1 MFLLAHMKLNINLAT
16 FQHYNVPTIFYL
28 CDNRTFMTEK
38 ILVIGANGQIGTE
51 LVNALR
57 QIHGSDKVIAS
68 DIKSPTFSIR
78 HTGPFE
84 IVNVLD
90 EDNLHHVFN
99 KHRPTQVY
107 LLAAIL
113 SAVGEQKPKMA
124 WDLNMTG
131 LLHVLDYAVEFKV
144 KKVFW
149 PSSIAVF
156 GPHSPQHQT
165 PQYCVMDPNTV
176 YGFSKLAG
184 ERWCEYYFNKYGLD
198 VRSLRYPGLIGW
210 RANPG
215 GGTTDYAVHIFHEA
229 LKYGRYQ
236 SFLSANTALPMM
248 YMDDAIRATLML
260 MDAPAENIKIRSSY
274 NLAGVSFT
282 PAQLADQIKNI
293 LPYFEI
299 SYADSDPR
307 QAIADSWPKSI
318 DDSDAINDWGWQ
330 LEFDLPKIVEDM
342 IVNLRRGI

>member
-1 MFLLAHMKLNINLAT
+1 MS
-16 FQHYNVPTIFYL
+16 
-28 CDNRTFMTEK
+28 EK

-51 LVNALR
+51 LVAALR
-57 QIHGSDKVIAS
+57 GIYGVDAVIAS
-68 DIKSPTFSIR
+68 DLTSPGYNMRKNS
-78 HTGPFE
+78 GPYE

-90 EDNLHHVFN
+90 KANVQQLFE
-99 KHRPTQVY
+99 KYRPTQVY

-113 SAVGEQKPKMA
+113 SAIGEQKPKVA

-131 LLHVLDYAVEFKV
+131 LLHILDFSVEFKV
-144 KKVFW
+144 ARVFW

-156 GPHSPQHQT
+156 GPHSQQYNT

-184 ERWCEYYFNKYGLD
+184 ERWCEYYFNRYGLD

-210 RANPG
+210 RADPG

-229 LKYGRYQ
+229 LTMGRYE

-248 YMDDAIRATLML
+248 YMDDAIRATITL
-260 MDAPAENIKIRSSY
+260 MDAPADSVRIRSAY
-274 NLAGVSFT
+274 NLAGISFT
-282 PAQLADQIKNI
+282 PAQLANEIKKHI
-293 LPYFEI
+293 PAFEVA
-299 SYADSDPR
+299 YAESDPR

-318 DDSDAINDWGWQ
+318 DDSSAQKDWGWK
-330 LEFDLPKIVEDM
+330 LEYDLPKMVEDM
-342 IVNLRRGI
+342 LVNLKEII

>member
-1 MFLLAHMKLNINLAT
+1 
-16 FQHYNVPTIFYL
+16 
-28 CDNRTFMTEK
+28 MTEK

-57 QIHGSDKVIAS
+57 SIHGADQVIAS
-68 DIKSPTFSIR
+68 DINSPTYAIR
-78 HTGPFE
+78 HSGPFE
-84 IVNVLD
+84 LVNVLD
-90 EDNLHHVFN
+90 KDNLHHIFN
-99 KHRPTQVY
+99 KHQPTQVY

-131 LLHVLDYAVEFKV
+131 LLHVLDFSVEFRV

-156 GPHSPQHQT
+156 GPHSPQFDT

-198 VRSLRYPGLIGW
+198 VRSIRYPGLISW
-210 RANPG
+210 RASPG

-229 LKYGRYQ
+229 LKKGKYQ
-236 SFLSANTALPMM
+236 SFLSAETALPMM
-248 YMDDAIRATLML
+248 YMDDAIRATLSL
-260 MDAPAENIKIRSSY
+260 MGAPAENITIRSSY
-274 NLAGVSFT
+274 NLAGISFKPT
-282 PAQLADQIKNI
+282 QLADEIKKI
-293 LPYFEI
+293 IPAFEI
-299 SYADSDPR
+299 SYTDNDPR

-318 DDSDAINDWGWQ
+318 DDSYAQKDWGWK
-330 LEFDLPKIVEDM
+330 LEYDMPKMVGDM
-342 IVNLRRGI
+342 LSNLKNIL